1 MSEHTQVLG
10 KSKVLSPLTTLCSV
24 PRFCSLSLFSLIFFN
39 VNSSVVKYLEQ
50 QGLAKLCHFFIA
62 LDTCKYKILYFICTF
77 FYRIEKKCTST
88 V

>member
-39 VNSSVVKYLEQ
+39 VNCSVVKYLEQ
-50 QGLAKLCHFFIA
+50 QGLVKLCHFLIH
-62 LDTCKYKILYFICTF
+62 CKYKIVHFICTF